1 MAAKCGDIEIFPLFG
16 AKTTAERVL
25 MQGRIGTRGPT
36 VIHRGLSMNEPTI
49 LRDGLTIKDALAKL
63 S

>member
-1 MAAKCGDIEIFPLFG
+1 
-16 AKTTAERVL
+16 